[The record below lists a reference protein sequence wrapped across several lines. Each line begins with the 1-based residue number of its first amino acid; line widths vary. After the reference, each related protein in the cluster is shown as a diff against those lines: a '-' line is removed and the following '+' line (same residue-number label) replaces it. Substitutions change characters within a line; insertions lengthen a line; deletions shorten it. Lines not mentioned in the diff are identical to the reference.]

1 MKRVEG
7 ARRHW
12 QPIPYVLP
20 VLSLLLHTWHTTTPS
35 GVFRAVR
42 RPIFWGFYIPPE
54 VLSTSSFFYIF
65 FYEKGFEA

>member
-1 MKRVEG
+1 MKRVEGAGGG

-42 RPIFWGFYIPPE
+42 RPIFLGVLHTSGGIKYI
-54 VLSTSSFFYIF
+54 VFF
-65 FYEKGFEA
+65 